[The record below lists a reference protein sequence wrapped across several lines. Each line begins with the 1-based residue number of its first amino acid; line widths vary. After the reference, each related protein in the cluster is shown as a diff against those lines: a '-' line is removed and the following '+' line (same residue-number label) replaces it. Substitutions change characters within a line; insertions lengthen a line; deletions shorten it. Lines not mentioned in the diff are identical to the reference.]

1 MASPAFTISR
11 LMFFTL
17 YEHLTQDPAITICTI
32 GVALSSV
39 KIGLQG
45 GRFASEWVAGID
57 RNQWP
62 LSIGIDGRLGSEYA
76 AEVASEAE
84 TQSRVK
90 MRSRKRHFI

>member
-1 MASPAFTISR
+1 
-11 LMFFTL
+11 MFFTL